1 MFKKNPKVEEAP
13 LRDDLLLFNPESA
26 KFFMLNP
33 TMAFV
38 WRRCGELQ
46 SYQALAENLAVE
58 FDGVDEAAA
67 AADVLSAVNELMS
80 LGLLTVDAP

>member
-46 SYQALAENLAVE
+46 SYQALAQTLAEE
-58 FDGVDEAAA
+58 FDGVDGATAS
-67 AADVLSAVNELMS
+67 ADVMTAVRELVS
-80 LGLLTVDAP
+80 LGLLDVDAP